1 METCKRSVHKGYIPL
16 QESLWLLDSAAVR
29 EKVKDVAKW
38 SLLNTRIS
46 WRERPK
52 NDWAIF
58 HETDGKNQQRKLMR
72 LLARETIA
80 AMNTCNLNWCSELF
94 IIHGVIAVLS
104 EGSRCFRPERTM
116 NNISSDTLNPLP
128 WVFFLKW
135 VYLNDCFAQQKYK
148 YANLIFRGS
157 QNQWQENK
165 NRWQT

>member
-1 METCKRSVHKGYIPL
+1 MIEQFFMKPTV
-16 QESLWLLDSAAVR
+16 
-29 EKVKDVAKW
+29 
-38 SLLNTRIS
+38 
-46 WRERPK
+46 
-52 NDWAIF
+52 
-58 HETDGKNQQRKLMR
+58 KNQQRKLMR

-165 NRWQT
+165 NRWQTEFRMEVIELLNIHSLRTRTRQEKRLA